1 MRGFFSKVRDPLK
14 VRHTLYCIAADT
26 NYLNIYSHTGVDPEI
41 LKRGGALSATI
52 FKRRRKFQLSDGLK
66 RPKQRQKL

>member
-41 LKRGGALSATI
+41 LKRGGRSRPPFLNDEES
-52 FKRRRKFQLSDGLK
+52 FSFQMV
-66 RPKQRQKL
+66 